1 MRDHLPP
8 ETPSITSEERQRIVH
23 GIEAYGLRERAIA
36 GDGDRSERAV
46 QDFFVAGMLAE
57 ERDGKLVGG
66 FLALNPTG
74 GVLTK
79 QAVVPVAMKALL
91 LAALAWVVMQAVGST
106 WLGFGLAVGVTG
118 GVLLAMDREIRG
130 YTGQAARML
139 PAWVRW
145 RTRGRV

>member
-1 MRDHLPP
+1 MEPLQALSTDFTEIQYAGGIRKAYLMAMVDVESLPAAG
-8 ETPSITSEERQRIVH
+8 RRV
-23 GIEAYGLRERAIA
+23 GAGVGVGVAGAALAIEAI
-36 GDGDRSERAV
+36 
-46 QDFFVAGMLAE
+46 
-57 ERDGKLVGG
+57 LVGG